1 MPSRIVRR
9 SGNCQVDKLGKRPRS
24 DLFHGCG
31 TVGLDSPLADSQD
44 VSDLFVRIA
53 LDNHFYGRSPKVRL
67 AIRFAAVSRKDD
79 SAVEFRVSS
88 RARSMLTT
96 SSSY

>member
-53 LDNHFYGRSPKVRL
+53 LDNHFYDLPLAQGQASHPFRSSLAQGRQRG
-67 AIRFAAVSRKDD
+67 
-79 SAVEFRVSS
+79 
-88 RARSMLTT
+88 
-96 SSSY
+96 